1 MLCQHHKM
9 RRLRRRLPIR
19 RRKQQY
25 VAWNNSAVLWV
36 LKELQESSLI
46 DTAKHRHEGSKRHE
60 LKNAPLLSY
69 DASELLK
76 NDEAPKQYGIMGAIQ
91 SIR

>member
-9 RRLRRRLPIR
+9 RRLRRRLPIKK
-19 RRKQQY
+19 RKQRY
-25 VAWNNSAVLWV
+25 VASSDSAALWA
-36 LKELQESSLI
+36 LNELQESSLI
-46 DTAKHRHEGSKRHE
+46 DTAKYRHEGSKRHE

-76 NDEAPKQYGIMGAIQ
+76 NDETPEQYGIMGAIQ